1 MPETLTIDMKRPL
14 GVDEILSVTAAGVQ
28 VALSPETRA
37 ALIRRRKDVEGFIT
51 GQKRPAYGFN
61 RGFGHN
67 VDLAVPA
74 DRLSQLQENLILS
87 HAVGVGDPI
96 EPGIVRITML
106 LRILSLSRGYSGVRP
121 ELIDHLIGFLNNDII
136 PLVPEYGSVG
146 ASGDLAPLSHI
157 GLALLGKGRVLLR
170 GEEMEAAKA
179 LILVGMVPLRLEMK
193 EGLALNNGVQFMNA
207 IGMLACRRLKTLLQ
221 SAVINTALVSQVM
234 LAPDTYF
241 RADFHALRPH
251 PGAVRVADWIWRLM
265 ENSPIRESHR
275 PFEVDGQVQDPYN
288 IRCAAQVLGTC
299 YELIDKAERT
309 FLTEANSITDNPIV
323 LPAGPDAPGVYQGKY
338 VDVISGGHFHG
349 MPIAVQIYNLFQG
362 LGIMTNLAHQRS
374 ARFVDES
381 KNKGLGRDLKWPE
394 STPDE
399 LSVSSGMM
407 VLEYTS
413 AALTNDIWGALT
425 PSHLFNISTN
435 SGQEDHV
442 SMGTSLAVRLL
453 KTLPKAARVLA
464 IELAYV
470 CQAIA
475 IRRILPVIPTYAT
488 LPPDISRELDRVRKK
503 LQKSVKGVIFEVSV
517 QGEHPL
523 AEAER
528 RLSPVSETLYQTISE
543 RQLFPT
549 VTADRF
555 LADDLMKL
563 AHFIDSG
570 EMVETV
576 EKVVRL
582 GWTNTARQTAA
593 TDDQII

>member
-1 MPETLTIDMKRPL
+1 MPGTLTVDMKKPL
-14 GVDEILSVTAAGVQ
+14 DADEILSITASGVQ
-28 VALSPETRA
+28 VTLSPETRE
-37 ALIRRRKDVEGFIT
+37 ALSLRRSDVEGFIT
-51 GQKRPAYGFN
+51 EQKRPAYGFN

-67 VDLAVPA
+67 VDLAVPT

-87 HAVGVGDPI
+87 HAVGVGEPVD
-96 EPGIVRITML
+96 PGIVRITML
-106 LRILSLSRGYSGVRP
+106 LRVLSLTRGYSGVRP
-121 ELIDHLIGFLNNDII
+121 ELIEQLIGLLNNDIT

-157 GLALLGKGRVLLR
+157 GLALLGKGKVLFHGEKIDAAEALR
-170 GEEMEAAKA
+170 R
-179 LILVGMVPLRLEMK
+179 VGMAPIHLEMK

-207 IGMLACRRLKTLLQ
+207 IGMLACSRLKTLLQ

-251 PGAVRVADWIWRLM
+251 PGAVQVADWIRRLM

-309 FLTEANSITDNPIV
+309 FLTEANSVTDNPIL
-323 LPAGPDAPGVYQGKY
+323 LPAGPYASEAYQGKY
-338 VDVISGGHFHG
+338 VDIISGGHFHG
-349 MPIAVQIYNLFQG
+349 MPVAVQIYNLFQG

-394 STPDE
+394 LTPDE

-407 VLEYTS
+407 MLEYTS
-413 AALTNDIWGALT
+413 AALVNDIWGSLT

-453 KTLPKAARVLA
+453 KTIPKAAQVLA
-464 IELAYV
+464 IELAYI

-475 IRRILPVIPTYAT
+475 IRRILPVIPTYAI
-488 LPPDISRELDRVRKK
+488 LPPDIFGELNRIRKK

-517 QGEHPL
+517 QGEHPMS
-523 AEAER
+523 EAER
-528 RLSPVSETLYQTISE
+528 RLSPVSEGLYKVISE

-555 LADDLMKL
+555 LGDDLMKL
-563 AHFIDSG
+563 AHFIESG

-576 EKVVRL
+576 EREVEL
-582 GWTNTARQTAA
+582 GWRESHNSTQT
-593 TDDQII
+593 I